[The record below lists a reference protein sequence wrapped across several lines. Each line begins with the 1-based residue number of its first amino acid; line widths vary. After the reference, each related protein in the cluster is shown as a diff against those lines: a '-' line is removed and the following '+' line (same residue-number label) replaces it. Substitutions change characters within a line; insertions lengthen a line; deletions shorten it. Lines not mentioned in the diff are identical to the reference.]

1 VETLLRRLYRPA
13 LTDRAPN
20 PAHVKG
26 NERGH
31 RTAVPPSSFVPSVP
45 DKEKGFNHRCT
56 RMHTDANRLNQLSD
70 AVLGCAFTVLN
81 TLGAG
86 FLEKVYENALAHELR
101 KNGLGVAQ
109 RSITITYDGTAVGE
123 YFADLLVE
131 DTLLIELKA
140 TKALDEV
147 YAQCINYLKATG
159 LQLCLLLNFGKPRL
173 EIKRIA
179 N

>member
-1 VETLLRRLYRPA
+1 MPGNKAGDQADLLEGLVDKPITERPVGTLA
-13 LTDRAPN
+13 I
-20 PAHVKG
+20 
-26 NERGH
+26 
-31 RTAVPPSSFVPSVP
+31 

-56 RMHTDANRLNQLSD
+56 RMHTDTNRLNQLSE

-101 KNGLGVAQ
+101 KRGLAVAQ
-109 RSITITYDGTAVGE
+109 QRGITITYDGTAIGE

-131 DTLLIELKA
+131 ETLLIELKA

-147 YAQCINYLKATG
+147 HYAQCINYLKATG
-159 LQLCLLLNFGKPRL
+159 LRLCLLLNFGKPRL